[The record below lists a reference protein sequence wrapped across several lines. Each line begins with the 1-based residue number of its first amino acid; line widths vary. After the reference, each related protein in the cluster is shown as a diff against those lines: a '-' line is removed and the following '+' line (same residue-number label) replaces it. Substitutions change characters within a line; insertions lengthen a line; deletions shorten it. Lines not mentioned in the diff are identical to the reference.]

1 MLEKMGVAQWELVMA
16 WKTGQENNLSRI
28 VTQLIALNKYQ
39 IYTPYHP
46 NSKFLLDTMYLKTY
60 TDENMTKISCS
71 FSRLGKK

>member
-39 IYTPYHP
+39 IYTP
-46 NSKFLLDTMYLKTY
+46 
-60 TDENMTKISCS
+60 
-71 FSRLGKK
+71 